1 DPAALYYSLHH
12 RLSKVPDEAT
22 LFPGHLY
29 SAEPMALMGQTR
41 QQNHVFLPRTEEQWL
56 TMFAG

>member
-1 DPAALYYSLHH
+1 MSSHH

-41 QQNHVFLPRTEEQWL
+41 QQNHVFLPRTEEQRL